1 MASERSLG
9 SSGRLFLGSVRSL
22 GGLDGYLDLMEV
34 NFSLR
39 KVIWELKMVTWQL
52 REVIWGLRVVTC
64 CLREIN

>member
-9 SSGRLFLGSVRSL
+9 SSGRLFLGLVRSL

-34 NFSLR
+34 NFSLK
-39 KVIWELKMVTWQL
+39 KVIWELKMVS
-52 REVIWGLRVVTC
+52 WGLRVVTC